1 MRRKIEVFTAGC
13 PICDEQVQKI
23 KDEACPSCDVQ
34 VFNVNN
40 EKDALLKS
48 REHGIK
54 SLPAVVINGVLAD
67 CCSNKGIDMDI
78 LRSMGLGAA

>member
-48 REHGIK
+48 REYGIK